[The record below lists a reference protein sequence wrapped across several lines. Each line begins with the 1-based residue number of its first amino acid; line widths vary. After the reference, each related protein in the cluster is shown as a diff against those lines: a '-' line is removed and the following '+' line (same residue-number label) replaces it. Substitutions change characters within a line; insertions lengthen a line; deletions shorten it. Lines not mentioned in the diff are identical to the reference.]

1 MAQARFRNFGNVMVE
16 QPVIETER
24 LILRPW
30 RDSDLEPFTAMNRDP
45 RVMEFM
51 PKPLT
56 REESDGW
63 VARIRAHFIEHG
75 YGLWA
80 VETSD
85 APFIGF
91 IGLQWANFEA
101 DFTPQVE
108 VGFRLIPER
117 WGKGLATEGGK
128 AAVAWAFA
136 NTDLPAIYSWTARLN
151 LRSQSAIRKIGL
163 TQIGEFDHPR
173 VAEDHPLR
181 PHLLFRIQ
189 R

>member
-1 MAQARFRNFGNVMVE
+1 
-16 QPVIETER
+16 
-24 LILRPW
+24 
-30 RDSDLEPFTAMNRDP
+30 MNRDA

-51 PKPLT
+51 PGVLT
-56 REESDGW
+56 HEQSDAW
-63 VARIRAHFIEHG
+63 VGRIRGHFDERG

-80 VETSD
+80 VETPD

-108 VGFRLIPER
+108 VGFRLSPEF

-136 NTDLPAIYSWTARLN
+136 NTELPAIYSWTARLN

-163 TQIGEFDHPR
+163 MQIGEFDHPR
-173 VAEDHPLR
+173 VPEDNPLR
-181 PHLLFRIQ
+181 PHLLFRIE
-189 R
+189 RS